1 MYKALFFIL
10 LFFIFHY
17 LFISTTKNDTINIFA
32 QNMTNQTE
40 YLNTTESFLTK
51 TKPYLQVISPSNST
65 VKSLITFNDILP
77 NGYIFPR
84 LPDGLASIH
93 NRDGFI
99 DIFVN
104 HELALDKV
112 NEYAKVSK
120 LTVDE
125 NGRIISGELIE
136 DGSGKYERFC
146 SATIFMENGF
156 KNPLFVTNEEIEEG
170 IVVAYDTVTK
180 NKTEMPWLGKF
191 SHENTILVPN
201 KNNKT
206 IVLTTEDGDPNHS
219 QLYMFI
225 SDNPT
230 NFLNGIGKLYVLIGE
245 NNITSF
251 QDLQKGIIYNGHF
264 QPVTWNWMT
273 QNSTDLEKEVQNLN
287 ALDFMRLED
296 TDYNKVDNSVIYITD
311 TGSDEFGERYKDGRL
326 YQFEIIE
333 PSLNQANNTN
343 VTNNNNNYYKVKISI
358 LLDGGDGGD
367 DLRNPDNIAT
377 SKKSIMIQEDLN
389 DYNIIDG
396 GVNARVLKYDLT
408 SHNLDPVAIVDQSS
422 DVSHPKA
429 GEWESSGIIEVFDI
443 FGKGYWLLDIQAH
456 TLGEGGQLL
465 LMNSPGS

>member
-1 MYKALFFIL
+1 MYKVLFPIL

-17 LFISTTKNDTINIFA
+17 LFILGVKNDTISIFA

-40 YLNTTESFLTK
+40 KLNITKTFLTT
-51 TKPYLQVISPSNST
+51 TKPYLQVIAPNNST
-65 VKSLITFNDILP
+65 VKSLITFNDILS
-77 NGYIFPR
+77 NGYVFPR
-84 LPDGLASIH
+84 LPDGLALIH
-93 NRDGFI
+93 NRDGLV

-120 LTVDE
+120 LTVDKT
-125 NGRIISGELIE
+125 GRIISGELIE

-146 SATIFMENGF
+146 SATIFTENGF
-156 KNPLFVTNEEIEEG
+156 KTPLFVTNEEIEGG

-191 SHENTILVPN
+191 SHENTILMPN

-206 IVLTTEDGDPNHS
+206 IAFTTEDGEPNHS

-230 NFLNGIGKLYVLIGE
+230 NFLNGIGQLYVLIGK

-273 QNSTDLEKEVQNLN
+273 QNSTELEKEVQNLN

-296 TDYNKVDNSVIYITD
+296 ADYNKVDSSLIYITD
-311 TGSDEFGERYKDGRL
+311 TGSDEFGEKYEDGRL

-333 PSLNQANNTN
+333 PSFNRADNANVINY
-343 VTNNNNNYYKVKISI
+343 TNNYKVKISI
-358 LLDGGDGGD
+358 LLDGDDGD

-396 GVNARVLKYDLT
+396 GVNARVLKYDFT
-408 SHNLDPVAIVDQSS
+408 SHNLNPVAIVDQSQ
-422 DVSHPKA
+422 DISHPKA
-429 GEWESSGIIEVFDI
+429 GEWESSGIIEVFNI
-443 FGKGYWLLDIQAH
+443 FGKGY
-456 TLGEGGQLL
+456 
-465 LMNSPGS
+465 

>member
-1 MYKALFFIL
+1 MYKVLFSIF

-17 LFISTTKNDTINIFA
+17 LFFISGVKNDTISIFA
-32 QNMTNQTE
+32 QNMTNQIE
-40 YLNTTESFLTK
+40 KLNSTESFITNAK
-51 TKPYLQVISPSNST
+51 SYLQVIAPNNST
-65 VKSLITFNDILP
+65 VKSLITFNDILS
-77 NGYIFPR
+77 NGYVFPR
-84 LPDGLASIH
+84 VPDGLGLIQ
-93 NRDGFI
+93 NRDGLV

-104 HELALDKV
+104 HELALDEV

-120 LTVDE
+120 LTVDKT
-125 NGRIISGELIE
+125 GMIISGELIE

-146 SATIFMENGF
+146 SATIFNENGF

-180 NKTEMPWLGKF
+180 NKTEMPWLGKL

-206 IVLTTEDGDPNHS
+206 IVFTTEDGEPNHS

-230 NFLNGIGKLYVLIGE
+230 NFLNGIGQLYVLIGE

-251 QDLQKGIIYNGHF
+251 QDLQKGITYNGYFH
-264 QPVTWNWMT
+264 PVTWNWMT
-273 QNSTDLEKEVQNLN
+273 QNSTELENEVQRLN
-287 ALDFMRLED
+287 ALDFIRLED
-296 TDYNKVDNSVIYITD
+296 ADYNKVESSSIIYITD
-311 TGSDEFGERYKDGRL
+311 TGSDEFGERYQDGRL

-333 PSLNQANNTN
+333 PSFNRTNNANVINNTN
-343 VTNNNNNYYKVKISI
+343 NYKVKISI
-358 LLDGGDGGD
+358 ILDGDDGD

-377 SKKSIMIQEDLN
+377 SEKSIMIQEDLN

-396 GVNARVLKYDLT
+396 GVNARVLKYDFT
-408 SHNLDPVAIVDQSS
+408 SHNLTPVAIVDQSQ
-422 DVSHPKA
+422 DISHPKA

>member
-1 MYKALFFIL
+1 MYKILFSTL

-17 LFISTTKNDTINIFA
+17 LFISPAYNDKINIFA
-32 QNMTNQTE
+32 QNITNQTE
-40 YLNTTESFLTK
+40 HLNPTLSFLTQ
-51 TKPYLQVISPSNST
+51 TKSYLQVISPSNST
-65 VKSLITFNDILP
+65 LKSLITFNDILS
-77 NGYIFPR
+77 NGYVFPR
-84 LPDGLASIH
+84 LPDGLASIN
-93 NRDGFI
+93 NRDGLV

-104 HELALDKV
+104 HELSLDKV

-120 LTVDE
+120 LTVDQ
-125 NGRIISGELIE
+125 NGGIISGELIE

-146 SATIFMENGF
+146 SATIFKDNGF
-156 KNPLFVTNEEIEEG
+156 KNSVFVTNEEIEEG

-206 IVLTTEDGDPNHS
+206 IVLTTEDNESMHS

-225 SDNPT
+225 SNNPT
-230 NFLNGIGKLYVLIGE
+230 DFLNGIGQLYVLIGE
-245 NNITSF
+245 NNTTSF
-251 QDLQKGIIYNGHF
+251 QDLQKGITYNGYF

-273 QNSTDLEKEVQNLN
+273 QNSTDLENEVQKLN

-296 TDYNKVDNSVIYITD
+296 TDYDKADNSIIYVAD
-311 TGSDEFGERYKDGRL
+311 TGSDEFGERYEDGRL

-333 PSLNQANNTN
+333 SSFNQVNNAN
-343 VTNNNNNYYKVKISI
+343 VTNNNYYKVKISI
-358 LLDGGDGGD
+358 LLDGDDGD

-408 SHNLDPVAIVDQSS
+408 SHNLNPVAIVDQSQ
-422 DVSHPKA
+422 DVSHTRD

-465 LMNSPGS
+465 LMNIPGS

>member
-1 MYKALFFIL
+1 MYKVLFFLFSFFIL
-10 LFFIFHY
+10 HY
-17 LFISTTKNDTINIFA
+17 LFISGVKNDTISIFA
-32 QNMTNQTE
+32 AQNVTNQTE
-40 YLNTTESFLTK
+40 TLNTTELFLTK
-51 TKPYLQVISPSNST
+51 TKPYLQVIAPNNST

-77 NGYIFPR
+77 NGYVFPR
-84 LPDGLASIH
+84 LPDGLGFIH
-93 NRDGFI
+93 DRDDGLI

-104 HELALDKV
+104 HELALDIV

-120 LTVDE
+120 ITINE
-125 NGRIISGELIE
+125 NGRVISGELIE
-136 DGSGKYERFC
+136 NGTGKYERFC
-146 SATIFMENGF
+146 SATIFRENGF

-206 IVLTTEDGDPNHS
+206 LVFITEDGEPSQS
-219 QLYMFI
+219 QLYMFM
-225 SDNPT
+225 SDTPT
-230 NFLNGIGKLYVLIGE
+230 NFLNGIGQLYVLIGE

-251 QDLQKGIIYNGHF
+251 QDLQKGIIYNGYF

-273 QNSTDLEKEVQNLN
+273 QNSTELEKEVQDLN

-296 TDYNKVDNSVIYITD
+296 ADYNKVDSSIIYITD
-311 TGSDEFGERYKDGRL
+311 TGSDEYGERYENGRL

-333 PSLNQANNTN
+333 HSFNQSNNANIP
-343 VTNNNNNYYKVKISI
+343 NNNYKVKFSI
-358 LLDGGDGGD
+358 PLDGDDGD

-396 GVNARVLKYDLT
+396 GVNARILKYDLT
-408 SHNLDPVAIVDQSS
+408 NHNLNPVAIVDQSQ

-443 FGKGYWLLDIQAH
+443 FGNGYWLLDIQAH
-456 TLGEGGQLL
+456 TLGESGQLL
-465 LMNSPGS
+465 LMNNPGS

>member
-1 MYKALFFIL
+1 MYKILFFTL

-17 LFISTTKNDTINIFA
+17 LFISAVNNDTISIFA
-32 QNMTNQTE
+32 QNITNQTE
-40 YLNTTESFLTK
+40 HLNSTVSFLTQ
-51 TKPYLQVISPSNST
+51 TKSYLQVISPSNST
-65 VKSLITFNDILP
+65 LKSLITFNDILS
-77 NGYIFPR
+77 NGYVFPR
-84 LPDGLASIH
+84 LPDGLASIP
-93 NRDGFI
+93 NRDGLV

-104 HELALDKV
+104 HELSLDKV

-120 LTVDE
+120 LTVDK
-125 NGRIISGELIE
+125 NGGIISGELIE

-146 SATIFMENGF
+146 SATIFKDNGF
-156 KNPLFVTNEEIEEG
+156 KNPVFVTNEEIEEG

-206 IVLTTEDGDPNHS
+206 IVLTTEDNEPMHS

-225 SDNPT
+225 SNNPT
-230 NFLNGIGKLYVLIGE
+230 NFLNGIGQLYVLVGE

-251 QDLQKGIIYNGHF
+251 QDLQKGIIYNGYF

-273 QNSTDLEKEVQNLN
+273 QNSTDLENEVQKLN

-296 TDYNKVDNSVIYITD
+296 TDYNKVDNSIIYITD
-311 TGSDEFGERYKDGRL
+311 TGSDEFGERYEDGRL
-326 YQFEIIE
+326 YQFEIME
-333 PSLNQANNTN
+333 PSFNHSNNAN
-343 VTNNNNNYYKVKISI
+343 VTNNNYYKVKISI
-358 LLDGGDGGD
+358 LLDGDDGD

-408 SHNLDPVAIVDQSS
+408 SHNLNPVAIVDQSQ
-422 DVSHPKA
+422 DVSHTRA

>member
-1 MYKALFFIL
+1 MYKILFFL
-10 LFFIFHY
+10 FSFFIFHHF
-17 LFISTTKNDTINIFA
+17 LFISDGKNDTISIFA
-32 QNMTNQTE
+32 QNMTNYTE
-40 YLNTTESFLTK
+40 PLNTTESFLTK
-51 TKPYLQVISPSNST
+51 TKPYLQVIAPSNST
-65 VKSLITFNDILP
+65 VQSLITFNDILP
-77 NGYIFPR
+77 NGYVFPR
-84 LPDGLASIH
+84 LPDGLGLIH

-120 LTVDE
+120 ITVDE
-125 NGRIISGELIE
+125 KGRIISGELIE

-146 SATIFMENGF
+146 SATIFTEKGF
-156 KNPLFVTNEEIEEG
+156 TNPLFVTNEEIEDG
-170 IVVAYDTVTK
+170 LVVAYDTVTK

-191 SHENTILVPN
+191 SHENTIFVPN

-206 IVLTTEDGDPNHS
+206 IAITTEDGEPNHS
-219 QLYMFI
+219 QLYMFL
-225 SDNPT
+225 SDNQT
-230 NFLNGIGKLYVLIGE
+230 NFLNGIGQLYVLIGE

-251 QDLQKGIIYNGHF
+251 QDLQKGTIYNGYF
-264 QPVTWNWMT
+264 QPVTWNWMI
-273 QNSTDLEKEVQNLN
+273 QNSTDLEKEVQNIN
-287 ALDFMRLED
+287 SLDFMRLED
-296 TDYNKVDNSVIYITD
+296 GDYNKVNSSIIYITD
-311 TGSDEFGERYKDGRL
+311 TGSDAYGENYDDGRL

-333 PSLNQANNTN
+333 PSFNQANNVNTITT
-343 VTNNNNNYYKVKISI
+343 TNNNYKVKISI
-358 LLDGGDGGD
+358 LLDGDDGD

-396 GVNARVLKYDLT
+396 GVNARVLKYDLS
-408 SHNLDPVAIVDQSS
+408 SHNLQPVAIVDQSQ

-443 FGKGYWLLDIQAH
+443 FGNGYWLLDIQAH
-456 TLGEGGQLL
+456 TLGESGQLL

>member
-1 MYKALFFIL
+1 MYKILFSTL

-17 LFISTTKNDTINIFA
+17 LFISAANNDTINIFA
-32 QNMTNQTE
+32 QNITNQTE
-40 YLNTTESFLTK
+40 HLNSTVSFFTQTK
-51 TKPYLQVISPSNST
+51 SYLQVISPSNST
-65 VKSLITFNDILP
+65 LKSLITFNDILS
-77 NGYIFPR
+77 NGYVFPR
-84 LPDGLASIH
+84 LPDGLASIP
-93 NRDGFI
+93 NRNGLV

-104 HELALDKV
+104 HELSLDKV

-125 NGRIISGELIE
+125 NGGIISGELIE

-146 SATIFMENGF
+146 SATIFKDNGF
-156 KNPLFVTNEEIEEG
+156 KNPVFVTNEEIEEG

-206 IVLTTEDGDPNHS
+206 IVFTTEDNESMHS

-225 SDNPT
+225 SNNPT
-230 NFLNGIGKLYVLIGE
+230 DFLNGIGQLYVLVGE
-245 NNITSF
+245 NNTTSF
-251 QDLQKGIIYNGHF
+251 QDLQKGITYSGYF
-264 QPVTWNWMT
+264 QPVAWNWMT
-273 QNSTDLEKEVQNLN
+273 QNSTDLENEVQNLN

-296 TDYNKVDNSVIYITD
+296 TDYSKDDNSLIYVTD
-311 TGSDEFGERYKDGRL
+311 TGSDDFGERYDDGRL
-326 YQFEIIE
+326 YQFQIME
-333 PSLNQANNTN
+333 SSFNQVNNAN
-343 VTNNNNNYYKVKISI
+343 VTNNNYYKVKISI
-358 LLDGGDGGD
+358 LLDGDDGD

-408 SHNLDPVAIVDQSS
+408 SHNLNPVAIVDQSQ
-422 DVSHPKA
+422 DVSHTRA

-443 FGKGYWLLDIQAH
+443 FGNGYWLLDIQAH

-465 LMNSPGS
+465 LMNIPGS

>member
-1 MYKALFFIL
+1 MYKILFSTL

-17 LFISTTKNDTINIFA
+17 LFISTAYNDKINIFA
-32 QNMTNQTE
+32 QNITNQTE
-40 YLNTTESFLTK
+40 HLNPTLSFLTQ
-51 TKPYLQVISPSNST
+51 TKSYLQVISPSNST
-65 VKSLITFNDILP
+65 LKSLITFNDILS
-77 NGYIFPR
+77 NGYVFPR
-84 LPDGLASIH
+84 LPDGLASIT
-93 NRDGFI
+93 NRDGLV

-104 HELALDKV
+104 HELSLDKV

-120 LTVDE
+120 LTVDQ
-125 NGRIISGELIE
+125 NGGIISGELIE

-146 SATIFMENGF
+146 SATIFKDNGF
-156 KNPLFVTNEEIEEG
+156 KNPVFVTNEEIEEG

-206 IVLTTEDGDPNHS
+206 IVLTTEDNETMHS

-225 SDNPT
+225 SNNPT
-230 NFLNGIGKLYVLIGE
+230 DFLNGIGQLYVLVGE
-245 NNITSF
+245 NNTTSF
-251 QDLQKGIIYNGHF
+251 QDLQKGITYNGYF

-273 QNSTDLEKEVQNLN
+273 QNSTDLENEVQKLN

-296 TDYNKVDNSVIYITD
+296 TDYDKADNSIIYVAD
-311 TGSDEFGERYKDGRL
+311 TGSDEFGERYEDGRL

-333 PSLNQANNTN
+333 SSFNQVNNAN
-343 VTNNNNNYYKVKISI
+343 VTNNNYYKVKISI
-358 LLDGGDGGD
+358 LLDGDDGD

-408 SHNLDPVAIVDQSS
+408 SHNLNPVAIVDQSQ
-422 DVSHPKA
+422 DVSHTRV

-465 LMNSPGS
+465 LMNIPGS

>member
-1 MYKALFFIL
+1 MYKILFFTL

-17 LFISTTKNDTINIFA
+17 LFISVVNNDTISIFA
-32 QNMTNQTE
+32 QNITNQTE
-40 YLNTTESFLTK
+40 HLNSTVSFLTQ
-51 TKPYLQVISPSNST
+51 TKSYLQIISPSNST
-65 VKSLITFNDILP
+65 LKSLITFNDVLS
-77 NGYIFPR
+77 NGYVFPR
-84 LPDGLASIH
+84 LPDGLASIP
-93 NRDGFI
+93 NRDGLV

-104 HELALDKV
+104 HELSLDKV

-125 NGRIISGELIE
+125 NGVIISGELIE

-146 SATIFMENGF
+146 SATIFKDNGF
-156 KNPLFVTNEEIEEG
+156 KNPVFVTNEEIEEG

-191 SHENTILVPN
+191 SHENTILIPN

-206 IVLTTEDGDPNHS
+206 IVLTTEDNEPMHS

-225 SDNPT
+225 SNNPT
-230 NFLNGIGKLYVLIGE
+230 NFLNGIGQLYVLIGE

-251 QDLQKGIIYNGHF
+251 QDLQKGITYNGHF
-264 QPVTWNWMT
+264 QPVSWNWMT
-273 QNSTDLEKEVQNLN
+273 QNSTDLETEVQKLN

-296 TDYNKVDNSVIYITD
+296 TDYSKIDNSIIYITD
-311 TGSDEFGERYKDGRL
+311 TGSDEFGERYEDGRL
-326 YQFEIIE
+326 YQFEMME
-333 PSLNQANNTN
+333 PSFNHANNVN
-343 VTNNNNNYYKVKISI
+343 VTTNNYYKVKISI
-358 LLDGGDGGD
+358 LLDGDDGD

-389 DYNIIDG
+389 DYNVIDG

-408 SHNLDPVAIVDQSS
+408 SHNLNPVAIVDQSQ
-422 DVSHPKA
+422 DVFNTKA

-443 FGKGYWLLDIQAH
+443 LGKDYWLLDIQAH

>member
-1 MYKALFFIL
+1 MYKILFFTL

-17 LFISTTKNDTINIFA
+17 LFISAVNNDTISIFA
-32 QNMTNQTE
+32 QNITNQTE
-40 YLNTTESFLTK
+40 HLNSTVSFLTQ
-51 TKPYLQVISPSNST
+51 TKSYLQVISPSNST
-65 VKSLITFNDILP
+65 LKSLITFNDVLS
-77 NGYIFPR
+77 NGYVFPR
-84 LPDGLASIH
+84 LPDGLASIP
-93 NRDGFI
+93 NRDGLV

-104 HELALDKV
+104 HELSLDKV
-112 NEYAKVSK
+112 NEYAKISK
-120 LTVDE
+120 LTLDK
-125 NGRIISGELIE
+125 NGGIISGELIE

-146 SATIFMENGF
+146 SATIFKDNGF
-156 KNPLFVTNEEIEEG
+156 KNPVFVTNEEIEEG
-170 IVVAYDTVTK
+170 IVVAYDIVTK

-206 IVLTTEDGDPNHS
+206 IVLTTEDNESMHS

-225 SDNPT
+225 SNNPT
-230 NFLNGIGKLYVLIGE
+230 DFLNGIGQLYVLAGE

-251 QDLQKGIIYNGHF
+251 QDLQKGITYNGYF

-273 QNSTDLEKEVQNLN
+273 QNSTDLENEVQKLN

-296 TDYNKVDNSVIYITD
+296 TDYNKVDNSIIYITD
-311 TGSDEFGERYKDGRL
+311 TGSDEFGERYEDGRL
-326 YQFEIIE
+326 YQFEIME
-333 PSLNQANNTN
+333 PSFNHSNNAN
-343 VTNNNNNYYKVKISI
+343 VTNNNYYKVKISI
-358 LLDGGDGGD
+358 LLDGDDGD

-408 SHNLDPVAIVDQSS
+408 SHNLNPVAIVDQSQ
-422 DVSHPKA
+422 DVSHTRA

-465 LMNSPGS
+465 LMNNPGS

>member
-1 MYKALFFIL
+1 MYKVLFFL
-10 LFFIFHY
+10 FSFFIFYY
-17 LFISTTKNDTINIFA
+17 LFISGVKNDTISIFA
-32 QNMTNQTE
+32 AQNVTNQTE
-40 YLNTTESFLTK
+40 TLNTTELFLTK
-51 TKPYLQVISPSNST
+51 TKPYLQVIAPSNST
-65 VKSLITFNDILP
+65 VKSLITFNEILP
-77 NGYIFPR
+77 NGYVFPR
-84 LPDGLASIH
+84 LPDGLGFIH
-93 NRDGFI
+93 DRDDGLI

-120 LTVDE
+120 ITIDE
-125 NGRIISGELIE
+125 NGRVISGELIE
-136 DGSGKYERFC
+136 NGTGKYERFC
-146 SATIFMENGF
+146 SATIFRENGF

-206 IVLTTEDGDPNHS
+206 LVFITEDGEPSQS
-219 QLYMFI
+219 QLYMFM
-225 SDNPT
+225 SDTPT
-230 NFLNGIGKLYVLIGE
+230 NFLNGIGQLYVLIGE

-251 QDLQKGIIYNGHF
+251 QDLQKGIIYNGYF

-273 QNSTDLEKEVQNLN
+273 QNSTELEKEVQDLN

-296 TDYNKVDNSVIYITD
+296 ADYNKVDSSIIYITD
-311 TGSDEFGERYKDGRL
+311 TGSDEYGERYEDGRL

-333 PSLNQANNTN
+333 HSFNQSNNANIP
-343 VTNNNNNYYKVKISI
+343 NNNYKVKFSI
-358 LLDGGDGGD
+358 PLDGDDGD

-396 GVNARVLKYDLT
+396 GVNARILKYDLT
-408 SHNLDPVAIVDQSS
+408 NHNLNPVAMVDQSQ

-443 FGKGYWLLDIQAH
+443 FGNGYWLLDIQAH
-456 TLGEGGQLL
+456 TLGESGQLL
-465 LMNSPGS
+465 LMNNPGS

>member
-1 MYKALFFIL
+1 MYKVL
-10 LFFIFHY
+10 LFFLFSFFFFHY
-17 LFISTTKNDTINIFA
+17 LFISGVKNDTSSIFA

-40 YLNTTESFLTK
+40 YLNTTKELFLTK
-51 TKPYLQVISPSNST
+51 TKPYLQVITPSNST

-77 NGYIFPR
+77 NGYVFPR
-84 LPDGLASIH
+84 LPDGLGLIH
-93 NRDGFI
+93 NNDGLTN
-99 DIFVN
+99 IFVN
-104 HELALDKV
+104 HEMALDEV

-120 LTVDE
+120 ITVDE
-125 NGRIISGELIE
+125 SGRIISGELIE

-146 SATIFMENGF
+146 SATIFTENGF
-156 KNPLFVTNEEIEEG
+156 KNPLFVTNEEIEDG

-206 IVLTTEDGDPNHS
+206 IAFTTEDGEPNHS
-219 QLYMFI
+219 QLYMFM

-230 NFLNGIGKLYVLIGE
+230 NFLNGIGQLYVLIGE

-251 QDLQKGIIYNGHF
+251 QDLQKGIIYNGYFH
-264 QPVTWNWMT
+264 PVTWNWMT
-273 QNSTDLEKEVQNLN
+273 QNSTELEKEVQNLN

-296 TDYNKVDNSVIYITD
+296 VDFNKVDSSIIYITD
-311 TGSDEFGERYKDGRL
+311 TGSDEYGERYEDGRL

-333 PSLNQANNTN
+333 PSFNQTDNANIT
-343 VTNNNNNYYKVKISI
+343 TDNNYKVKISI
-358 LLDGGDGGD
+358 LLDGDNGD
-367 DLRNPDNIAT
+367 DVRNPDNIAT

-396 GVNARVLKYDLT
+396 GVNARILKYDLT
-408 SHNLDPVAIVDQSS
+408 SHNLNPVAIVDQSQ
-422 DVSHPKA
+422 DIYHTKA

-456 TLGEGGQLL
+456 TLGESGQLL

>member
-1 MYKALFFIL
+1 MYKILFSTL

-17 LFISTTKNDTINIFA
+17 LFISAENNDTISIFA
-32 QNMTNQTE
+32 QNITNQTE
-40 YLNTTESFLTK
+40 HLNPTLSFLTQ
-51 TKPYLQVISPSNST
+51 TKSYLQVISPSNST
-65 VKSLITFNDILP
+65 LKSLITFNDILS
-77 NGYIFPR
+77 NGYVFPR
-84 LPDGLASIH
+84 LPDGLASIT
-93 NRDGFI
+93 NRDGLV

-104 HELALDKV
+104 HELSLDKV

-120 LTVDE
+120 LTVDQ
-125 NGRIISGELIE
+125 NGGIISGELIE

-146 SATIFMENGF
+146 SATIFKDNGF
-156 KNPLFVTNEEIEEG
+156 KNPVFVTNEEIEEG

-206 IVLTTEDGDPNHS
+206 IVLTTEDNETMHS

-225 SDNPT
+225 SNNPT
-230 NFLNGIGKLYVLIGE
+230 DFLNGIGQLYVLVGE
-245 NNITSF
+245 NNTTSF
-251 QDLQKGIIYNGHF
+251 QDLQKGITYNGYF

-273 QNSTDLEKEVQNLN
+273 QNSTDLENEVQKLN

-296 TDYNKVDNSVIYITD
+296 TDYDKADNSIIYVAD
-311 TGSDEFGERYKDGRL
+311 TGSDEFGERYEDGRL
-326 YQFEIIE
+326 YQFEITE
-333 PSLNQANNTN
+333 PSFNQVNNAN
-343 VTNNNNNYYKVKISI
+343 VTNNYYKVKISI
-358 LLDGGDGGD
+358 LLDGDDGD

-408 SHNLDPVAIVDQSS
+408 SHNLNPVAIVDQSQ
-422 DVSHPKA
+422 DVSHTRA

-465 LMNSPGS
+465 LMNIPGS

>member
-1 MYKALFFIL
+1 MYKVLFFLFSFFIL
-10 LFFIFHY
+10 YY
-17 LFISTTKNDTINIFA
+17 LFISGIKNDTISIFA
-32 QNMTNQTE
+32 AQNVTNQTE
-40 YLNTTESFLTK
+40 TLNTTELFLTK
-51 TKPYLQVISPSNST
+51 TKPYLQVIAPSNST

-77 NGYIFPR
+77 NGYVFPR
-84 LPDGLASIH
+84 LPDGLGFIH
-93 NRDGFI
+93 DRDDGLI

-120 LTVDE
+120 ITIDE
-125 NGRIISGELIE
+125 NGRVIAGELIE

-146 SATIFMENGF
+146 SATIFRENGF

-206 IVLTTEDGDPNHS
+206 LVFITEDGEPSQS
-219 QLYMFI
+219 QLYMFM
-225 SDNPT
+225 SDTPT
-230 NFLNGIGKLYVLIGE
+230 NFLSGIGQLYVLIGE

-251 QDLQKGIIYNGHF
+251 QDLQKGIIYNGYF

-273 QNSTDLEKEVQNLN
+273 QNSTELEKEVQDLN

-296 TDYNKVDNSVIYITD
+296 ADYNKVDSSIIYITD
-311 TGSDEFGERYKDGRL
+311 TGSDEYGERYENGRL

-333 PSLNQANNTN
+333 HSFNQSNNANIP
-343 VTNNNNNYYKVKISI
+343 NNNYKVKFSI
-358 LLDGGDGGD
+358 PLDGDDGD

-396 GVNARVLKYDLT
+396 GVNARILKYDLT
-408 SHNLDPVAIVDQSS
+408 NHNLNPVAIVDQSQ

-443 FGKGYWLLDIQAH
+443 FGNGYWLLDIQAH
-456 TLGEGGQLL
+456 TLGESGQLL
-465 LMNSPGS
+465 LMNNPGS

>member
-1 MYKALFFIL
+1 MYKVLFPIF

-17 LFISTTKNDTINIFA
+17 LFILGVKNDTISIFA

-40 YLNTTESFLTK
+40 KLNDTESFLTT
-51 TKPYLQVISPSNST
+51 TKPYLQVIAPNNST
-65 VKSLITFNDILP
+65 VKSLITFNDILS
-77 NGYIFPR
+77 NGYVFPR
-84 LPDGLASIH
+84 IPDGLALVH
-93 NRDGFI
+93 NRDGLV

-104 HELALDKV
+104 HELDLDKV

-120 LTVDE
+120 LTVDKT
-125 NGRIISGELIE
+125 GRIISGELIE

-146 SATIFMENGF
+146 SATIFTENGF
-156 KNPLFVTNEEIEEG
+156 KNPLFVTNEEVEEG

-206 IVLTTEDGDPNHS
+206 IAFTTEDGEPNHS

-230 NFLNGIGKLYVLIGE
+230 NFLNGIGQLYVLIGE

-273 QNSTDLEKEVQNLN
+273 QNSTELEKEVQNFN
-287 ALDFMRLED
+287 ALDFMRLEEA
-296 TDYNKVDNSVIYITD
+296 DYNKVDSSIIYITD

-326 YQFEIIE
+326 YQFELIE
-333 PSLNQANNTN
+333 PSFNRANNANVINNTN
-343 VTNNNNNYYKVKISI
+343 NYKVKISI
-358 LLDGGDGGD
+358 LLDGDDGD

-377 SKKSIMIQEDLN
+377 SKK
-389 DYNIIDG
+389 
-396 GVNARVLKYDLT
+396 VL
-408 SHNLDPVAIVDQSS
+408 
-422 DVSHPKA
+422 
-429 GEWESSGIIEVFDI
+429 
-443 FGKGYWLLDIQAH
+443 
-456 TLGEGGQLL
+456 
-465 LMNSPGS
+465 

>member
-1 MYKALFFIL
+1 MYKILFSTL

-17 LFISTTKNDTINIFA
+17 LFISTANNDTINIFA
-32 QNMTNQTE
+32 QNITNQTE
-40 YLNTTESFLTK
+40 HLNSTVSFLTQ
-51 TKPYLQVISPSNST
+51 TKSYLQVISPSNST
-65 VKSLITFNDILP
+65 LKSLITFNDILS
-77 NGYIFPR
+77 NGYVFPR
-84 LPDGLASIH
+84 LPDGLASIT
-93 NRDGFI
+93 NRDGLV

-104 HELALDKV
+104 HELSLDKV

-125 NGRIISGELIE
+125 NGGIISGELIE

-146 SATIFMENGF
+146 SATIFKDNGF
-156 KNPLFVTNEEIEEG
+156 KNPVFVTNEEIEEG
-170 IVVAYDTVTK
+170 IVVAYDTLTK

-206 IVLTTEDGDPNHS
+206 IVFTTEDNESMHS

-225 SDNPT
+225 SNNPT
-230 NFLNGIGKLYVLIGE
+230 DFLNGIGQLYVLVGE

-251 QDLQKGIIYNGHF
+251 QDLQKGITYNGYF
-264 QPVTWNWMT
+264 QSVAWNWMT
-273 QNSTDLEKEVQNLN
+273 QNSTDLENEVQNLN

-296 TDYNKVDNSVIYITD
+296 TDYNKVDNSIIYITD
-311 TGSDEFGERYKDGRL
+311 TGSDEFGERYEDGRL
-326 YQFEIIE
+326 YQFEIME
-333 PSLNQANNTN
+333 SSFNHANNAN
-343 VTNNNNNYYKVKISI
+343 VTNNNYYKVKISI
-358 LLDGGDGGD
+358 LLDGDDGD

-408 SHNLDPVAIVDQSS
+408 SHNLNPVAIVDQSQ
-422 DVSHPKA
+422 DVSHTRA

-465 LMNSPGS
+465 LMNIPGS

>member
-1 MYKALFFIL
+1 MYKVLLFF
-10 LFFIFHY
+10 LFSLFIFHY
-17 LFISTTKNDTINIFA
+17 LFSSGVKNDTASIFA
-32 QNMTNQTE
+32 QNMTNQKE
-40 YLNTTESFLTK
+40 HLNITKELFLTN
-51 TKPYLQVISPSNST
+51 TNPYLHVIAPSNST
-65 VKSLITFNDILP
+65 VNSLITFNDILS
-77 NGYIFPR
+77 NGYVFPR
-84 LPDGLASIH
+84 LPDGLGLIH
-93 NRDGFI
+93 NRDGLI
-99 DIFVN
+99 NIFVN
-104 HELALDKV
+104 HELALDEV

-146 SATIFMENGF
+146 SATIFTENGF
-156 KNPLFVTNEEIEEG
+156 KNPLFVTNEEIEDG
-170 IVVAYDTVTK
+170 IVVAYDTVTE

-206 IVLTTEDGDPNHS
+206 IAFITEDGEPHHS

-225 SDNPT
+225 SDNAN
-230 NFLNGIGKLYVLIGE
+230 NFLNGIGQLYVLVGE
-245 NNITSF
+245 NNINSF
-251 QDLQKGIIYNGHF
+251 QDLQKGITYNGYF
-264 QPVTWNWMT
+264 QPVTWNWMA

-296 TDYNKVDNSVIYITD
+296 ADYNKVDHSIIYITD
-311 TGSDEFGERYKDGRL
+311 TGSDEYGERYEDGRL
-326 YQFEIIE
+326 YQFKIIG
-333 PSLNQANNTN
+333 SSFNQMNNSN
-343 VTNNNNNYYKVKISI
+343 ITNNNKVTISI
-358 LLDGGDGGD
+358 LLDGDDGD

-396 GVNARVLKYDLT
+396 GVNARVLKYDLN
-408 SHNLDPVAIVDQSS
+408 SHNLNPVAIVDQSQ

-443 FGKGYWLLDIQAH
+443 FGNGYWLLDIQAH
-456 TLGEGGQLL
+456 TLGESGQLL

>member
-1 MYKALFFIL
+1 MYKLLFFLFSFFIL
-10 LFFIFHY
+10 HY
-17 LFISTTKNDTINIFA
+17 LIISGVKNDTISIFA
-32 QNMTNQTE
+32 AQNVTNQTE
-40 YLNTTESFLTK
+40 TLNTTELFLTK
-51 TKPYLQVISPSNST
+51 TKSYLQVIAPSNST

-77 NGYIFPR
+77 NGYVFPR
-84 LPDGLASIH
+84 LPDGLGFIH
-93 NRDGFI
+93 DRDDGLI

-120 LTVDE
+120 ITIDE
-125 NGRIISGELIE
+125 NGRVISGELIE

-146 SATIFMENGF
+146 SATIFRENGF

-206 IVLTTEDGDPNHS
+206 LVFITEDGEPGQS
-219 QLYMFI
+219 QLYMFM
-225 SDNPT
+225 SDTPT
-230 NFLNGIGKLYVLIGE
+230 NFLNGIGQLYVLIGE

-251 QDLQKGIIYNGHF
+251 QELQKGIIYNGYF
-264 QPVTWNWMT
+264 QPVTWKWMT
-273 QNSTDLEKEVQNLN
+273 QNSTELEKEVQDLN

-296 TDYNKVDNSVIYITD
+296 ADYNKVDSSIIYIAD
-311 TGSDEFGERYKDGRL
+311 TGSDEYGERYEDGRL

-333 PSLNQANNTN
+333 HSFNQSNNANIP
-343 VTNNNNNYYKVKISI
+343 NNNYKVKFSI
-358 LLDGGDGGD
+358 PLDGDDGD

-396 GVNARVLKYDLT
+396 GVNARILKYDLT
-408 SHNLDPVAIVDQSS
+408 NHNLNPVAIVDQSQ

-443 FGKGYWLLDIQAH
+443 FGNGYWLLDIQAH
-456 TLGEGGQLL
+456 TLGESGQLL
-465 LMNSPGS
+465 LMNNPGS

>member
-1 MYKALFFIL
+1 MYKILFFTL

-17 LFISTTKNDTINIFA
+17 LFISAINNDTISIFA
-32 QNMTNQTE
+32 QNITNQTE
-40 YLNTTESFLTK
+40 HLNSTVSFLTQ
-51 TKPYLQVISPSNST
+51 TKSYLQVISPSNST
-65 VKSLITFNDILP
+65 LKSLITFNDILS
-77 NGYIFPR
+77 NGYVFPR
-84 LPDGLASIH
+84 LPDGLASIP
-93 NRDGFI
+93 NRDGLV

-104 HELALDKV
+104 HELSLDKV
-112 NEYAKVSK
+112 NEYAKISK
-120 LTVDE
+120 LTVDK
-125 NGRIISGELIE
+125 NGGIISGELIE

-146 SATIFMENGF
+146 SATIFKDNGF
-156 KNPLFVTNEEIEEG
+156 KNPVFVTNEEIEEG
-170 IVVAYDTVTK
+170 IVVAYDIVTK

-191 SHENTILVPN
+191 SHENTILVPS

-206 IVLTTEDGDPNHS
+206 IVLTTEDNESMHS

-225 SDNPT
+225 SNNPT
-230 NFLNGIGKLYVLIGE
+230 DFLNGIGQLYVLVGE

-251 QDLQKGIIYNGHF
+251 QDLHKGITYNGYF

-273 QNSTDLEKEVQNLN
+273 QNSTDLENEVQKLN

-296 TDYNKVDNSVIYITD
+296 TDYNKVDNSIIYITD
-311 TGSDEFGERYKDGRL
+311 TGSDEFGERYEDGRL
-326 YQFEIIE
+326 YQFEITE
-333 PSLNQANNTN
+333 PSFNHSNNVN
-343 VTNNNNNYYKVKISI
+343 VTNNNYYKVKISI
-358 LLDGGDGGD
+358 LLDGDDGD

-408 SHNLDPVAIVDQSS
+408 SHNLNPVAIVDQSQ
-422 DVSHPKA
+422 DVSNTRA

-465 LMNSPGS
+465 LMNIPGS

>member
-1 MYKALFFIL
+1 MYKVL
-10 LFFIFHY
+10 LFFLFSLFIFHN
-17 LFISTTKNDTINIFA
+17 LLSSGVKNDTASIFA
-32 QNMTNQTE
+32 QNMTNQKE
-40 YLNTTESFLTK
+40 HLNITKELFLTN
-51 TKPYLQVISPSNST
+51 TNPYLHVIAHSNST
-65 VKSLITFNDILP
+65 VNSLITFNDILP
-77 NGYIFPR
+77 NGYVFPR
-84 LPDGLASIH
+84 LPDGLGLIH
-93 NRDGFI
+93 NRDGLI
-99 DIFVN
+99 NIFVN
-104 HELALDKV
+104 HELALDEV

-120 LTVDE
+120 ITVDE

-136 DGSGKYERFC
+136 NGSGKYERFC
-146 SATIFMENGF
+146 SATIFTENGF
-156 KNPLFVTNEEIEEG
+156 KNPLFVTNEEIEDG

-206 IVLTTEDGDPNHS
+206 IVFTTEDGESNHS

-230 NFLNGIGKLYVLIGE
+230 NFLNGIGQLYVLVGE

-251 QDLQKGIIYNGHF
+251 QDLQKGTIYNGYF
-264 QPVTWNWMT
+264 QPVTWNWMI
-273 QNSTDLEKEVQNLN
+273 QNSTELEKEVQILN
-287 ALDFMRLED
+287 SLDFMRLED
-296 TDYNKVDNSVIYITD
+296 VDYNKVDSSIIYITD
-311 TGSDEFGERYKDGRL
+311 TGSDEYGERYENGRL

-333 PSLNQANNTN
+333 HSFNQSNNANIP
-343 VTNNNNNYYKVKISI
+343 NNNYKVKFSI
-358 LLDGGDGGD
+358 PLDGDDGD

-396 GVNARVLKYDLT
+396 GVNARILKYDLT
-408 SHNLDPVAIVDQSS
+408 NHNLNPVAIVDQSQ

-443 FGKGYWLLDIQAH
+443 FGNGYWLLDIQAH
-456 TLGEGGQLL
+456 TLGESGQLL
-465 LMNSPGS
+465 LMNNPGS

>member
-1 MYKALFFIL
+1 MYKILFFTL

-17 LFISTTKNDTINIFA
+17 LFISAVNNDTISIFA
-32 QNMTNQTE
+32 QNITNQTE
-40 YLNTTESFLTK
+40 HLNSTVSFLTQ
-51 TKPYLQVISPSNST
+51 TKSYLQVISPSNST
-65 VKSLITFNDILP
+65 LKSLITFNDVLS
-77 NGYIFPR
+77 NGYVFPR
-84 LPDGLASIH
+84 LPDGLASIP
-93 NRDGFI
+93 NRDGLV

-104 HELALDKV
+104 HELSLDKV
-112 NEYAKVSK
+112 NEYAKISK
-120 LTVDE
+120 LTVDK
-125 NGRIISGELIE
+125 NGGIISGELIE

-146 SATIFMENGF
+146 SATIFKDNGF
-156 KNPLFVTNEEIEEG
+156 KNPVFVTNEEIEEG
-170 IVVAYDTVTK
+170 IVVAYDIVTK

-206 IVLTTEDGDPNHS
+206 IVLTTEDNESMHS

-225 SDNPT
+225 SNNPT
-230 NFLNGIGKLYVLIGE
+230 DFLNGIGQLYVLVGE

-251 QDLQKGIIYNGHF
+251 QDLHKGITYNGYF

-273 QNSTDLEKEVQNLN
+273 QNSTDLENEVQKLN

-296 TDYNKVDNSVIYITD
+296 TDYNKVDNSIIYITD
-311 TGSDEFGERYKDGRL
+311 TGSDEFGERYEDGRL
-326 YQFEIIE
+326 YQFEIME
-333 PSLNQANNTN
+333 PSFNHSNNAN
-343 VTNNNNNYYKVKISI
+343 VTNNNYYKVKISI
-358 LLDGGDGGD
+358 LLDGDAGD

-408 SHNLDPVAIVDQSS
+408 SHNLNPVAIVDQSQ
-422 DVSHPKA
+422 DVSHTRA

-465 LMNSPGS
+465 LMNNPGS